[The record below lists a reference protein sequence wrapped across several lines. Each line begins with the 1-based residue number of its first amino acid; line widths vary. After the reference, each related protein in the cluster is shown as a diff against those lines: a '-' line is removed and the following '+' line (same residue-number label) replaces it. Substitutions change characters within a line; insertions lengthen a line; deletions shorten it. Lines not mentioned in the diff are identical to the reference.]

1 MNYVGEAVRYRFG
14 AFVNIGYVGL
24 MIISPVVLT
33 VTNISSR
40 VQSFIKLAD
49 GMRWF
54 WILRTVRMVRRES
67 RQAHRVVMNW
77 ILVILRCRKF
87 RLVSLVCCQ
96 RLF

>member
-1 MNYVGEAVRYRFG
+1 MNYVGETVRYRFG

-24 MIISPVVLT
+24 MIITPVVLT

-54 WILRTVRMVRRES
+54 WVLRTVRMVRRES

-77 ILVILRCRKF
+77 ILVILRCRGF
-87 RLVSLVCCQ
+87 RLVSLVCCE

>member
-54 WILRTVRMVRRES
+54 WILRTVRMVRREC

>member
-1 MNYVGEAVRYRFG
+1 MNYVGETVRYRFG

-24 MIISPVVLT
+24 MIITPVVLT

-49 GMRWF
+49 GMRWC
-54 WILRTVRMVRRES
+54 WVLRTVRMVRRES

-77 ILVILRCRKF
+77 ILVILRCRGF
-87 RLVSLVCCQ
+87 RLVSLVCCE
-96 RLF
+96 RLL

>member
-1 MNYVGEAVRYRFG
+1 MNYVGETVRYRFG
-14 AFVNIGYVGL
+14 AFGNIGYGGL
-24 MIISPVVLT
+24 MIITPVVLT

-54 WILRTVRMVRRES
+54 WILQTVRMVRREF
-67 RQAHRVVMNW
+67 RQTHRAVMIW
-77 ILVILRCRKF
+77 ILVILRCRGF
-87 RLVSLVCCQ
+87 RLVSLVCCE

>member
-1 MNYVGEAVRYRFG
+1 MNYVGETVRYRFG
-14 AFVNIGYVGL
+14 AFGNIGYGGL
-24 MIISPVVLT
+24 MIITPVVLT

-54 WILRTVRMVRRES
+54 WVLRTVRMVRRES
-67 RQAHRVVMNW
+67 RQAHRAVMNW
-77 ILVILRCRKF
+77 ILVILRCRGF
-87 RLVSLVCCQ
+87 RLVSLVCCE

>member
-1 MNYVGEAVRYRFG
+1 MNYVGETVRYRFG

-24 MIISPVVLT
+24 MIITPVVLT

-54 WILRTVRMVRRES
+54 WVLRTVRMVRRES
-67 RQAHRVVMNW
+67 WLAHRVVMNW
-77 ILVILRCRKF
+77 ILVILRCRGF
-87 RLVSLVCCQ
+87 RLVSLVCCE

>member
-1 MNYVGEAVRYRFG
+1 MNYVGETVRYRVG

-24 MIISPVVLT
+24 MITTPVVLT

-40 VQSFIKLAD
+40 GQSIIKLAD

-54 WILRTVRMVRRES
+54 WVLRTVRMVRRES
-67 RQAHRVVMNW
+67 WLAHRVVMNW
-77 ILVILRCRKF
+77 ILVILRCRGF
-87 RLVSLVCCQ
+87 RLVSLVCCE